1 MGGGCG
7 DRNLL
12 RLCASRQHCEPIAQA
27 VDLIFMTG
35 VSVRGVGLVD
45 ARMLATIAL
54 SLALTCVKIPK
65 IEG

>member
-1 MGGGCG
+1 MATTVI
-7 DRNLL
+7 DRE
-12 RLCASRQHCEPIAQA
+12 RRAIDARER
-27 VDLIFMTG
+27 IFMTG